1 MACCPTGD
9 NVITNPSVT
18 VVNSDEIPTRP
29 PTLEEGCGYTHNTYK
44 KIVGGE
50 VSKKGAWPWAVL
62 LAYPDGSS
70 NSPFK
75 CGGTLVTA
83 RHVVTAAHC
92 IRNDL

>member
-1 MACCPTGD
+1 MACCPTSD
-9 NVITNPSVT
+9 NVITDPSVT
-18 VVNSDEIPTRP
+18 VVNRDEIPTRP

-62 LAYPDGSS
+62 LAYTDGSS
-70 NSPFK
+70 SSPFK

-92 IRNDL
+92 IRSDL